1 MTPVEIRN
9 HLTQESVKPAD
20 QFRILRA
27 IAAMYNGREADG
39 RESLIRVLDR
49 RELFEPLEA
58 MINSLLARYGLYPY
72 MAGVDDTA
80 TTADALLYE
89 LHRPLDY
96 DNDVVLHRVQADI
109 YRRILDGES
118 IILSAPTSF
127 GKSLVLDAVAA
138 SGRFENIAVVVPT
151 LALIDET
158 RKRLSRLRDTYKVIT
173 HPSQTLDERN
183 ILVMTQERLLDVAE
197 LPRLDLFMIDEFYKL
212 DSRNEENRP
221 VLLNHALHRLMTH
234 SRAFY
239 MAGPN
244 VRDLAAALPAQFT
257 ATFTSTDFK
266 TVVSNL
272 RVMPKPARGDEIAAL
287 VEVCR
292 ELEGPTLI
300 FCSSPEK
307 TRKVAEALLTA
318 GLGDQSPEMAPVAT
332 WVAEEYHPDWLVA
345 RALTNGVGIH
355 HARLPRWLGQYTVGA
370 FNSGI
375 LQFFVCTS
383 TMIEGVNTSAKNVVV
398 FDHKIKNRNIDYF
411 TYSNIAGRSGRMRQ
425 HFVGEVIVFRE
436 PPAEELPIVDVPVYN
451 QASDTPLSLLIQLSD
466 EELTE
471 ESKRRLEGMLANATL
486 PLAVLRESRGIDPER
501 QLALAR
507 EIARMAPSEA
517 VLLAWNGY
525 PTWEELLA
533 CCQLIVTHLRP
544 IRGREN
550 GVSSA
555 RQLTFRLRLAQTT
568 QGDVRQL
575 VNNELSGTSSTTR
588 DDPDAAVEEVL
599 GFLRQWVGF
608 DMPRLLSC
616 LQRVVNHVLPQRGIA
631 RRANYSPYVAA
642 CESMFLPAHVALLDE
657 FGMPPSLVD
666 KLRPHLPPAG
676 SGIDAVLAEIR
687 RLDVKSLQ
695 LDQTEQSLFDELRR
709 TI

>member
-1 MTPVEIRN
+1 MTPAEIRD
-9 HLTQESVKPAD
+9 HLRRPSIDPAD

-27 IAAMYNGREADG
+27 IAAMYSGREADG
-39 RESLIRVLDR
+39 RDSLIRVLDR
-49 RELFEPLEA
+49 RQLFRPLDA

-72 MAGVDDTA
+72 MAVIDDTVA
-80 TTADALLYE
+80 TADALLYE

-96 DNDVVLHRVQADI
+96 DGDIVLHRVQADI
-109 YRRILDGES
+109 YRRILDGENV
-118 IILSAPTSF
+118 ILSAPTSF

-138 SGRFENIAVVVPT
+138 SGRFDNIAVVVPT

-173 HPSQTLDERN
+173 HPSQTLAERN

-221 VLLNHALHRLMTH
+221 VLLNQALHRLMTH

-244 VRDLAAALPAQFT
+244 VRDLAAALPPQFT

-272 RVMPKPARGDEIAAL
+272 RVMPKPDQGQEIAAL

-292 ELEGPTLI
+292 ELAGPTLI

-307 TRKVAEALLTA
+307 TRKVARALLDA
-318 GLGDQSPEMAPVAT
+318 GLGGQSPELAPVAA
-332 WVAEEYHPDWLVA
+332 WVAEEYHPEWLVA
-345 RALTNGVGIH
+345 HALTSGVGIH

-370 FNSGI
+370 FNSGA
-375 LQFFVCTS
+375 LPFFVCTS

-398 FDHKIKNRNIDYF
+398 FDHKIKNKNIDYF

-451 QASDTPLSLLIQLSD
+451 QTSDTPLSLLIQLER

-471 ESKRRLEGMLANATL
+471 ESKRRLEGMLAKAPL
-486 PLAVLRESRGIDPER
+486 PLNVLRESRGIDPER

-507 EIARMAPSEA
+507 EIANMTPSEA
-517 VLLAWNGY
+517 TLLAWNGY
-525 PTWEELLA
+525 PTWDELLA
-533 CCQLIVTHLRP
+533 CCQQIVTHLRP

-550 GVSSA
+550 GISSA

-575 VNNELSGTSSTTR
+575 VNNELSGTNSTTR

-616 LQRVVNHVLPQRGIA
+616 LQRVVNHVLAQRNVP
-631 RRANYSPYVAA
+631 RRANYSPYIAA

-657 FGMPPSLVD
+657 FGLPPSLVD
-666 KLRPHLPPAG
+666 KLRPHLPAADA
-676 SGIDAVLAEIR
+676 GIDAVLVALR
-687 RLDVKSLQ
+687 GLDVGALQ
-695 LDQTEQSLFDELRR
+695 LDQVEHSLFDEFRR